1 MRKTFQYARKIG
13 NMFSVNE
20 GISILLKDKKVV
32 LSQSWLFLNDK
43 KKNEG
48 QNNIGYRKLEK
59 FLEKEH
65 WEKSF
70 AHGQDF
76 FKIGFNFN

>member
-1 MRKTFQYARKIG
+1 
-13 NMFSVNE
+13 MFSVNE

-43 KKNEG
+43 KNEG

-65 WEKSF
+65 WEKIF
-70 AHGQDF
+70 ARGQDFFF